1 MRRLVW
7 PLVAGVLSLVAVVP
21 GRAQGTCSLTQIT
34 NTTVAFNFNYGI
46 NAAGNRIVFSSDS
59 DLVGS
64 NDGTQV
70 FLWDAATGF
79 TQITHGDSN
88 LDPTPAINADGS
100 RVAFQSDTNPLG
112 TNADKSLELFLWD
125 ASTGLT
131 QVTNASVNGTLS
143 PKINAAGN
151 RIVFHSIADLTGN
164 NSDGNVEI
172 FRWDSSTG
180 FTQITDSTG
189 ARNSFTPAT
198 NASGDRIVFAS
209 DADLLGSNGDGNS
222 EIFLWDASTGLVQI
236 TNTTSGAS
244 SLPTINA
251 AGDRIAF
258 QSTADLVGTNSEGNN
273 EIFLWGSSSGFTQ
286 ITSTVSAES
295 SGAAI
300 NAAGNR
306 IVFKSNGNL
315 LGTNSDNRF
324 EVFFWD
330 ASGGLTQVTNSNALS
345 FAPVINAAGNRIAF
359 SSLANFSGSNSD
371 GNNEIFLATCPLS
384 AVEAPAVSPLGLGIL
399 ATLLGLA
406 ASWTLRRRRG
416 RLW

>member
-1 MRRLVW
+1 MRRLGW
-7 PLVAGVLSLVAVVP
+7 PLIAGVLFLVAVVP

-34 NTTVAFNFNYGI
+34 NTTVTFNFNYGI

-64 NDGTQV
+64 NSGVEV

-79 TQITHGDSN
+79 TQITDVDN
-88 LDPTPAINADGS
+88 NFDQMPTINADGS
-100 RVAFQSDTNPLG
+100 RVAFQSDANPLG
-112 TNADKSLELFLWD
+112 TNADKNVEIFLWD

-131 QVTNASVNGTLS
+131 QVTNTTTNGLTLS
-143 PKINAAGN
+143 PKIDAAGN
-151 RIVFHSIADLTGN
+151 RIVFQSNADLTGN

-189 ARNSFTPAT
+189 ARNSFLPAI

-209 DADLLGSNGDGNS
+209 DANPLGSNGDGNS
-222 EIFLWDASTGLVQI
+222 EIFLWDASTGLLQI

-244 SLPTINA
+244 SLPAINA
-251 AGDRIAF
+251 AGNRIAF
-258 QSTADLVGTNSEGNN
+258 QSIADLVGTNSEGNN
-273 EIFLWGSSSGFTQ
+273 EIFLWDSSSGFTQ
-286 ITSTVSAES
+286 ITNTVSAES

-315 LGTNSDNRF
+315 LGNNSDNRF
-324 EVFFWD
+324 EVFLWD
-330 ASGGLTQVTNSNALS
+330 AFGGLTQVTNSNEIS

-371 GNNEIFLATCPLS
+371 GNNEIFLASCPLS
-384 AVEAPAVSPLGLGIL
+384 AAEVPAASPLGLGVL

-406 ASWTLRRRRG
+406 AAWTLRKRLG
-416 RLW
+416 RP